1 MRKQRVPQAR
11 SGLSGPSGLTLDALR
26 RPPPAAYLPGS
37 HPEGPDL
44 MKEIV
49 AALEKRRAEAR
60 LGGGQ
65 KRIDAQH
72 AKGKLTA
79 RERIAVLLDEGSFEE
94 WDMFVEHRSSEFGM
108 ENQRIPGDGVV
119 TGWGTICGRVVYVFS
134 KDFTVF
140 GGSLSRA
147 HAEKIV
153 KVQQAAMRNGAP
165 IIGLFDAGGARIQ
178 EGVDALGGYA
188 DIFMENVLSSGV
200 IPQISVIMGPCAGGD
215 VYSPAMTDFI
225 FMVKDTSYMYVTGPD
240 VVKTVT
246 NEVVSHEDL
255 GGARVHAA
263 KSGVADG
270 AYENDLE
277 ALAQMRKLINF
288 LPGSNREKPPTR
300 PAFDDPERADMSLD
314 TLVPANPNTPYDMR
328 ELIQKVA
335 DEGDFFEIGRDFGKN
350 ILTGFGR
357 MEGTTVGF
365 VANQPMSLAGV
376 LDIDAS
382 RKAARFVRFCDCFNI
397 PIVTFV
403 DVPGF
408 MPGTKQEYGGLIKH
422 GAKLLFAYAE
432 ATVPKVTVITR
443 KAYGGAYDVM
453 SSKHLRGDLNF
464 AWPTAEIA
472 VMGAKGAVEI
482 IFRADAGD
490 AEKLAARTK
499 EYQDKFANPYVA
511 ANRGYIDD
519 VIMPH
524 NTRKRIVRGLRTLRT
539 KVVENPKK
547 KHDNIP
553 L

>member
-1 MRKQRVPQAR
+1 
-11 SGLSGPSGLTLDALR
+11 
-26 RPPPAAYLPGS
+26 
-37 HPEGPDL
+37 
-44 MKEIV
+44 MKDIV
-49 AALEKRRAEAR
+49 EALEKKRENAR
-60 LGGGQ
+60 LGGGAR
-65 KRIDAQH
+65 RIEAQH

-79 RERIAVLLDEGSFEE
+79 RERIALLLDEGSFEE
-94 WDMFVEHRSSEFGM
+94 WDMFVEHRSHDFGM

-119 TGWGTICGRVVYVFS
+119 TGWGTINGRIVYVFS

-153 KVQQAAMRNGAP
+153 KVQKAAIKAGAP
-165 IIGLFDAGGARIQ
+165 VIGLFDAGGARIQ
-178 EGVDALGGYA
+178 EGVEALGGYA
-188 DIFMENVLSSGV
+188 DIFLENVLASGV

-246 NEVVSHEDL
+246 NEIVTHEEL
-255 GGARVHAA
+255 GGARVHAQ
-263 KSGVADG
+263 KSGVVDG
-270 AYENDLE
+270 AYENDIETLT
-277 ALAQMRKLINF
+277 QMRRLIGF
-288 LPGSNREKPPTR
+288 LPLSNREKPPIIPT
-300 PAFDDPERADMSLD
+300 FDDPERAEPSLD
-314 TLVPANPNTPYDMR
+314 TLVPANPNTPYDMK

-335 DEGDFFEIGRDFGKN
+335 DEGDFFEIGKDFGKN

-376 LDIDAS
+376 LDIDSS

-397 PIVTFV
+397 PIITFV

-499 EYQDKFANPYVA
+499 EYQDAFANPYVA
-511 ANRGYIDD
+511 ASRGFIDD

-524 NTRKRIVRGLRTLRT
+524 NTRKRIVRALRTL
-539 KVVENPKK
+539 KNKQLSNPPK